1 MRTLG
6 TLGAGWL
13 ALPPRRGAVRGPKE
27 KHTHAMIEAKGQVPL
42 ALLLCHLEPLC
53 LFQNLLGL
61 RKPERPDRWALVRS
75 VSPAAPVSLEFSS
88 GFFVCVCAHDCRQP
102 ASREPMSLVSLS
114 QPGRLGCRSSC
125 PCSSVDSRNVL
136 FCVLRN
142 RDF

>member
-1 MRTLG
+1 M
-6 TLGAGWL
+6 GAGWL

-61 RKPERPDRWALVRS
+61 RKPERPNRWALVRS

-102 ASREPMSLVSLS
+102 ASREPMLAALALIRTLAWNPPLCHRGGSKK
-114 QPGRLGCRSSC
+114 QI
-125 PCSSVDSRNVL
+125 NK
-136 FCVLRN
+136 
-142 RDF
+142 